1 MSNGQLTINQIKEEL
16 IPIIQAVVTQEV
28 KTNIEEFLRQ
38 SEIKAKELS
47 LIERVIRVEEELK
60 ALKEIEK
67 ARFETMETRFA
78 AMETRFAAIDTRF
91 EAMEKRF
98 TSLQWFIGIG
108 FTIISILIAVFG
120 LFVGK

>member
-1 MSNGQLTINQIKEEL
+1 M
-16 IPIIQAVVTQEV
+16 
-28 KTNIEEFLRQ
+28 RQ

-67 ARFETMETRFA
+67 TRFEAMGTRFS
-78 AMETRFAAIDTRF
+78 AIDTRF

-98 TSLQWFIGIG
+98 TTLQWFIGIG
-108 FTIISILIAVFG
+108 FTVISILIAVFG